1 METVIDVEQ
10 IQDVGSVNKLFHD
23 VLAQERRIQVCDP
36 VYSIQA
42 TKNVLVVSVMMMCFP
57 ALALIASYRCGLGL
71 CLPAENTPVACCFTL
86 DAFHRWSLKNGCGT
100 ARTWKQ
106 SSCP

>member
-1 METVIDVEQ
+1 MGSHVETVIDVEQ

-42 TKNVLVVSVMMMCFP
+42 TKNV
-57 ALALIASYRCGLGL
+57 
-71 CLPAENTPVACCFTL
+71 
-86 DAFHRWSLKNGCGT
+86 
-100 ARTWKQ
+100 
-106 SSCP
+106 